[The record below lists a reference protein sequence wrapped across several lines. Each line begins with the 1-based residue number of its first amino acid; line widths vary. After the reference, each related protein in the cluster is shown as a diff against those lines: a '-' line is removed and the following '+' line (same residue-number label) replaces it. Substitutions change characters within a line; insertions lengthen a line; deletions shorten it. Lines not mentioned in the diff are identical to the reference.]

1 MIFSIFAI
9 RIYHHNRKFHKGTN
23 RLSTIKI
30 VMNNVYFKHANE
42 MVHLKDFRG
51 AIAEY
56 SKAIEIDPK
65 HKDAYNN
72 RGFAK
77 SNLLDFSGS
86 VADYTMA
93 IEIDPKYAEAYN
105 NRGLAKMKL
114 DQKDSGCLDLKKA
127 RELGYEDAYEAIKK
141 YCK

>member
-1 MIFSIFAI
+1 
-9 RIYHHNRKFHKGTN
+9 
-23 RLSTIKI
+23 
-30 VMNNVYFKHANE
+30 MNNVYFKHANE

-56 SKAIEIDPK
+56 SK
-65 HKDAYNN
+65 
-72 RGFAK
+72 
-77 SNLLDFSGS
+77 
-86 VADYTMA
+86 A